1 MILSDYLSRQE
12 VDNSNPYKIIPISFD
27 MRDILQDRY
36 YSIKSVRVGDK
47 YMVQTRSQAKDSR
60 VNLPGV
66 HGVDKGLDPHIRP
79 ERQTVKPTV
88 TQTEIRTPTYK
99 PRAVQGITGLRRKV
113 KTVTPPQP
121 KQVLPSIT
129 ERQKPEIMRQ
139 PQVISQ
145 TEHVPSAQNT
155 HRQPLSLKI
164 VTRQFPSY
172 PDLYLKPPPR
182 PINLKEN
189 RRNLTDLA

>member
-1 MILSDYLSRQE
+1 MRENSPYQE
-12 VDNSNPYKIIPISFD
+12 NIITETYQKLDNSYVKEPPE
-27 MRDILQDRY
+27 L
-36 YSIKSVRVGDK
+36 GD
-47 YMVQTRSQAKDSR
+47 
-60 VNLPGV
+60 L
-66 HGVDKGLDPHIRP
+66 L
-79 ERQTVKPTV
+79 
-88 TQTEIRTPTYK
+88 
-99 PRAVQGITGLRRKV
+99 
-113 KTVTPPQP
+113 VTPPQP